1 MQKKKQTCLLD
12 RFKLSARNLWCKLDR
27 TFMVGIIEDSIY
39 LIGVVSLIAVS
50 VGVHYYIYNIQD
62 DLLKRGVWANTNKNI
77 ENLLGHE

>member
-1 MQKKKQTCLLD
+1 
-12 RFKLSARNLWCKLDR
+12 
-27 TFMVGIIEDSIY
+27 MVGIIEDSIY

>member
-1 MQKKKQTCLLD
+1 
-12 RFKLSARNLWCKLDR
+12 
-27 TFMVGIIEDSIY
+27 MVGFIDGSIY
-39 LIGVVSLIAVS
+39 LIGVASLIAVS